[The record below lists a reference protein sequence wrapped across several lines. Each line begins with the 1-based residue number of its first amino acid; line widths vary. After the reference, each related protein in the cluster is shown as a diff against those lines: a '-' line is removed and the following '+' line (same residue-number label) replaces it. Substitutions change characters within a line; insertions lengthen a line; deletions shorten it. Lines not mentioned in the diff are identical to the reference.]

1 MVKLKIENFYLSLF
15 FVKIDLKIFIAN
27 VLDRK
32 KGFPV

>member
-15 FVKIDLKIFIAN
+15 FVKIDLKILIAD

>member
-1 MVKLKIENFYLSLF
+1 MVKLKIENYLSLF
-15 FVKIDLKIFIAN
+15 FVKIDLKILIAD